1 MTLQLVRPDIR
12 QSCILLA
19 AVRSCASHKPAASIA
34 TAINSPAIAPRRFG
48 LSWGSLMV
56 SSVPILAAGRTYHY
70 RLGRIR
76 RNNSATL
83 AGLDAP
89 DRYNAR
95 KSVALAQTLRNTVC
109 SGKARM
115 RGVP

>member
-19 AVRSCASHKPAASIA
+19 AVRSWASHRPAASIT

-56 SSVPILAAGRTYHY
+56 SSVPKRSIWLLVRTYHY
-70 RLGRIR
+70 RLGRVWRIT
-76 RNNSATL
+76 SSTL

-89 DRYNAR
+89 DRDHCP
-95 KSVALAQTLRNTVC
+95 T
-109 SGKARM
+109 
-115 RGVP
+115 